1 MELNLA
7 GMDAPTLLVLAG
19 TIISVLFVFFG
30 MNTNPARSG
39 KHLRRRLNRIRGGPV
54 GGAGEAQAVSVKRS
68 TVDSSLP
75 SLDRAVKALLPHPEV
90 LRARLRRTGSRLT
103 IGEYVLV
110 NFLTT
115 MFAGYFAEKLL
126 GLPWGAAILV
136 GITVGL
142 GLPHKAVGFMI
153 ARRLNKFTTLF
164 PDAIDLIV
172 RGLKSGLPVTESIKV
187 VGEEIGD
194 PVGVEFRGISDA
206 MKLGQSMEDSMW
218 DTAKR
223 LDTPDFK
230 FFVISLSV
238 QRETGG
244 NLTETLNNLSDI
256 LRKRRQM
263 KNKVKAMSS
272 EAKASGII
280 IGSLPF
286 IMFAIIYV
294 LNPGYVSQLFVDP
307 RGQVMLA
314 AGALSML
321 TGIAVMAKMIK
332 FEI

>member
-1 MELNLA
+1 MNFNLA

-19 TIISVLFVFFG
+19 VLISVLFVFFG
-30 MNTNPARSG
+30 LKTNPARSG
-39 KHLRRRLNRIRGGPV
+39 KHLRRRLNRIRGGPT

-68 TVDSSLP
+68 TIDSSMP
-75 SLDRAVKALLPHPEV
+75 SLDRAVKALIPHPEV
-90 LRARLRRTGSRLT
+90 LRERLRRTGSKLT
-103 IGEYVLV
+103 IGEYVLF

-115 MFAGYFAEKLL
+115 MFAAYFVNKMF
-126 GLPWGAAILV
+126 GLPLAVSGLA

-142 GLPHKAVGFMI
+142 GLPHKIVGFMI
-153 ARRLNKFTTLF
+153 ARRLSRFTTLF
-164 PDAIDLIV
+164 PEAIDLIV

-194 PVGVEFRGISDA
+194 PVGIEFRGIADA

-244 NLTETLNNLSDI
+244 NLTETLDNLSDI

-286 IMFAIIYV
+286 IMFAIIYI

-307 RGQVMLA
+307 RGQAMLA

>member
-1 MELNLA
+1 MNFNLA

-19 TIISVLFVFFG
+19 VLLSVLFVFFG
-30 MNTNPARSG
+30 LKTNPARSG
-39 KHLRRRLNRIRGGPV
+39 KHLRRRLNRIRGGPA
-54 GGAGEAQAVSVKRS
+54 GGGEAQAVSVKRS
-68 TVDSSLP
+68 TLDSSMP
-75 SLDRAVKALLPHPEV
+75 SLDRAVKALIPHPEV
-90 LRARLRRTGSRLT
+90 LRERLRRTGSKLT

-115 MFAGYFAEKLL
+115 MFAAYFVNKMF
-126 GLPWGAAILV
+126 GLPLAVSGLA

-142 GLPHKAVGFMI
+142 GLPHKIIGFMI
-153 ARRLNKFTTLF
+153 ARRLSRFTTLF
-164 PDAIDLIV
+164 PEAIDLIV

-194 PVGVEFRGISDA
+194 PVGIEFRGIADA

-244 NLTETLNNLSDI
+244 NLTETLDNLSDI

-286 IMFAIIYV
+286 IMFAIIYI

-307 RGQVMLA
+307 RGQAMLA

>member
-1 MELNLA
+1 M
-7 GMDAPTLLVLAG
+7 
-19 TIISVLFVFFG
+19 
-30 MNTNPARSG
+30 
-39 KHLRRRLNRIRGGPV
+39 
-54 GGAGEAQAVSVKRS
+54 
-68 TVDSSLP
+68 P
-75 SLDRAVKALLPHPEV
+75 SLDRAVKALIPHPEV
-90 LRARLRRTGSRLT
+90 LRERLRRTGSKLT

-115 MFAGYFAEKLL
+115 MFAVYFVNKMF
-126 GLPWGAAILV
+126 GLPLAVSALA
-136 GITVGL
+136 GITIGL
-142 GLPHKAVGFMI
+142 GVPHKFVGFMI
-153 ARRLNKFTTLF
+153 ARRLARFTTLF

-194 PVGVEFRGISDA
+194 PVGIEFRGIADA

-244 NLTETLNNLSDI
+244 NLTETLHNLSDI

-263 KNKVKAMSS
+263 KNKVKAMTS

-286 IMFAIIYV
+286 IMFAIIYI

-307 RGQVMLA
+307 RGQAMLA
-314 AGALSML
+314 AGALSMI

>member
-1 MELNLA
+1 M
-7 GMDAPTLLVLAG
+7 
-19 TIISVLFVFFG
+19 
-30 MNTNPARSG
+30 
-39 KHLRRRLNRIRGGPV
+39 
-54 GGAGEAQAVSVKRS
+54 
-68 TVDSSLP
+68 
-75 SLDRAVKALLPHPEV
+75 
-90 LRARLRRTGSRLT
+90 
-103 IGEYVLV
+103 
-110 NFLTT
+110 
-115 MFAGYFAEKLL
+115 
-126 GLPWGAAILV
+126 
-136 GITVGL
+136 
-142 GLPHKAVGFMI
+142 
-153 ARRLNKFTTLF
+153 
-164 PDAIDLIV
+164 

-194 PVGVEFRGISDA
+194 PVGIEFRGIADA

-230 FFVISLSV
+230 FFVSSLSV

-244 NLTETLNNLSDI
+244 NLTETLDNLSDI
-256 LRKRRQM
+256 LRKRKQM

-286 IMFAIIYV
+286 IMFAIIYI

-307 RGQVMLA
+307 RGQAMLA
-314 AGALSML
+314 AGALSMV